1 MSLGYF
7 VRHALSDNPKRLV
20 GYDSPI
26 GSVGKLQL
34 IEVANFFQDK
44 DMEKILHSPLIR
56 AKETAVAIAGTQ
68 TQLLE
73 ADERLRERKWG
84 KDDATWQE
92 FWEILDQMT
101 LMERYKYQPPGGE
114 SWQEFE
120 QRTAEF
126 WSEKMKNI
134 NGDVVIVSHEGTMR
148 CILAY
153 LLRDKLGGLQKSLEW
168 SIQQLFAFG
177 SVSTLDPSTMEFKKE
192 VFAPKQTSLV

>member
-1 MSLGYF
+1 MSLVYF
-7 VRHALSDNPKRLV
+7 VRHVLSDNPKRLV

-34 IEVANFFQDK
+34 AEVADYFQNK
-44 DMEKILHSPLIR
+44 KMGKIYHSPLIR
-56 AKETAVAIAGTQ
+56 AKETAFAIAGKRAH
-68 TQLLE
+68 LLE

-92 FWEILDQMT
+92 FWEILDKMT
-101 LMERYKYQPPGGE
+101 LMERYRYKPPGGE

-126 WSEKMKNI
+126 WNDKVKYNETT
-134 NGDVVIVSHEGTMR
+134 VAIVSHEGTMR

-153 LLRDKLGGLQKSLEW
+153 LLREQLGGLEKSLAW
-168 SIQQLFAFG
+168 SIQQTFAFG
-177 SVSTLDPSTMEFKKE
+177 SVSTFDTTNMAFKKQI
-192 VFAPKQTSLV
+192 FAPKQISTA